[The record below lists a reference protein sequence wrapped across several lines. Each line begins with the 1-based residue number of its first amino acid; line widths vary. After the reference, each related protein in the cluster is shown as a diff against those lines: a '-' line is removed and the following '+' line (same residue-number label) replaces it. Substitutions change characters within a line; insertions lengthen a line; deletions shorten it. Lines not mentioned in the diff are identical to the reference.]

1 VVEEVARK
9 GKGVVTNK
17 NGLGV
22 EIGSKNSKA
31 QLGEIGVVMH
41 VNKMACL

>member
-1 VVEEVARK
+1 MVEEAAGK

-22 EIGSKNSKA
+22 EIGSKNSK
-31 QLGEIGVVMH
+31 V
-41 VNKMACL
+41 

>member
-1 VVEEVARK
+1 MVEETAGK

-17 NGLGV
+17 NGLGI

-31 QLGEIGVVMH
+31 
-41 VNKMACL
+41 